1 MLLFVAP
8 RQKNRR
14 LNTFYKLMVVI
25 LVIISLYQKRI
36 KVGRNEGSEIKREEG
51 KKEGNKVQL
60 SLINTKFK
68 NQEKVLFL

>member
-36 KVGRNEGSEIKREEG
+36 KVGRNEGREIKREEG